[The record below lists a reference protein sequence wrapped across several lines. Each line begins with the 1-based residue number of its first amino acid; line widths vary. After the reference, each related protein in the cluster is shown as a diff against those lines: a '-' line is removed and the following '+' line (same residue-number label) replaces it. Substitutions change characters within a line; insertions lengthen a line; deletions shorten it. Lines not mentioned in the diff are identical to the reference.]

1 MNKFQEI
8 RVDEPVFFEDERLIL
23 RSEISNSI
31 NSNQTG

>member
-1 MNKFQEI
+1 MNKFKEI
-8 RVDEPVFFEDERLIL
+8 RVDEPVFLEDERLIL